1 MDAAREFVF
10 SLPEKAQK
18 KITYNLL
25 KVEGGEMDKELFKKL
40 ENTEIWEFRTL
51 FNGLCYRL
59 FAFWDTEMEALV
71 VATHG
76 MVKKEVWG
84 EKGTP
89 ERDAMEARLKEDLQ
103 AYYIGEAI
111 KAERLKQHLTQ
122 EELGAKI
129 GVKKSQISKLESGKC
144 IITLPTMSK
153 VFKALG
159 FGSASLDLGIGG
171 KVTLW

>member
-1 MDAAREFVF
+1 MAKMDLTPL
-10 SLPEKAQK
+10 S
-18 KITYNLL
+18 
-25 KVEGGEMDKELFKKL
+25 
-40 ENTEIWEFRTL
+40 
-51 FNGLCYRL
+51 
-59 FAFWDTEMEALV
+59 V
-71 VATHG
+71 V
-76 MVKKEVWG
+76 VDEVWG

-111 KAERLKQHLTQ
+111 KAERFKQHLTQ

>member
-1 MDAAREFVF
+1 MAKMDLTPL
-10 SLPEKAQK
+10 S
-18 KITYNLL
+18 
-25 KVEGGEMDKELFKKL
+25 
-40 ENTEIWEFRTL
+40 
-51 FNGLCYRL
+51 
-59 FAFWDTEMEALV
+59 V
-71 VATHG
+71 V
-76 MVKKEVWG
+76 VDEVWG

-89 ERDAMEARLKEDLQ
+89 GRDAMEARLKEDLQ

>member
-1 MDAAREFVF
+1 MDLTPL
-10 SLPEKAQK
+10 S
-18 KITYNLL
+18 
-25 KVEGGEMDKELFKKL
+25 
-40 ENTEIWEFRTL
+40 
-51 FNGLCYRL
+51 
-59 FAFWDTEMEALV
+59 V
-71 VATHG
+71 V
-76 MVKKEVWG
+76 VDEVWG

-89 ERDAMEARLKEDLQ
+89 ERNAMEARLKEDLQ